1 MSDNKPNAPLHQL
14 LAEGQSVW
22 YDNIARGL
30 LNDGSIKKLITDFGV
45 RGITSNPAIFEKA
58 LSAGTDYDDQI
69 KELIQQGKS
78 AEEIFNAAAI
88 QDIGA
93 AADIFRTVYDESDGV
108 DGYISIE
115 VSPNL
120 AHNTAGTLTDAHNYY
135 KLLNRPNIMI
145 KVPATEAG
153 LPAVTELIGAGIN
166 VNVTL
171 IFAIEAYE
179 QVAEA
184 YIAGLEKLAASGTKP
199 LSKVAS
205 VASFFVSRVDSLV
218 DKLLDE
224 KIAAASDPATKDKLE
239 NLKGKAGIANSK
251 LAYKKSLEIY
261 SGPRWEALAAQGAR
275 PQRLLWA
282 STGTK
287 NPKYSDVLYVEN
299 LIGPDTVNTMPP
311 QTVIAFGDH
320 GTVSRTIDQNVEE
333 AEQVFADLE
342 SVGISMKAVTDQL
355 LTEGVKLFV
364 DPYDKMIANVEA
376 KRQKLQAELEVTR

>member
-376 KRQKLQAELEVTR
+376 KRHKLQAELEVTR

>member
-1 MSDNKPNAPLHQL
+1 MSEKKPNAPLHDL
-14 LAEGQSVW
+14 LGAGQSVW

-30 LNDGSIKKLITDFGV
+30 LKDGSVQKLITDFGV

-58 LSAGTDYDDQI
+58 LSVGTDYDDQI
-69 KELIQQGKS
+69 KELIQEGKT

-93 AADIFRTVYDESDGV
+93 GADLLRPIYDSSDGV

-120 AHNTAGTLTDAHNYY
+120 ANDTAGTLANAHDFYS
-135 KLLNRPNIMI
+135 LLNRPNIMI
-145 KVPATEAG
+145 KVPATNEG
-153 LPAVTELIGAGIN
+153 LPAITELIGDGIN

-179 QVAEA
+179 KVAEA
-184 YIAGLEKLAASGTKP
+184 YIAGLEKLAASGKKP
-199 LSKVAS
+199 LSQVAS

-224 KIAAASDPATKDKLE
+224 KIASATDESAKAKLE
-239 NLKGKAGIANSK
+239 SLKGKAGIANSK

-261 SGPRWEALAAQGAR
+261 STERWQKLAAQGAR

-311 QTVIAFGDH
+311 QTVVAFGDH
-320 GTVSRTIDQNVEE
+320 GTVERTIDQNLDE
-333 AEQVFADLE
+333 AEQVFKDLE
-342 SVGISMKAVTDQL
+342 SVGISVQEVTDKL
-355 LTEGVKLFV
+355 LLEGVKLFV

-376 KRQKLQAELEVTR
+376 KRQKLQAELEVAR